1 VQILGSVE
9 FGTREKNDGKL
20 ELELGL
26 DWTGR
31 DGTGAVA
38 VAVAVLL
45 LYWVLA
51 LLGDGS
57 C

>member
-1 VQILGSVE
+1 MQILGSVE

-38 VAVAVLL
+38 VLL